1 MSPLSLA
8 IAAVLLFAL
17 LEAPLFSVI
26 GGLAMVCL
34 YATDMDPQSLQVVV
48 IEMNRLAS
56 MPVLMALPPFTF
68 VGMLLTESGAPRR
81 IMNFMNAATGWLP
94 GGLAIAA
101 LGACAFFTA
110 LTGASGVTIV
120 ALGSVLY
127 PILRQQHY
135 DERFTLGLLTAG
147 GSLGLLFPPSL
158 PIILYGVVAQVDIGQ
173 VFKAALVPGILLV
186 VLLSAYAGVRQW
198 HRMRTGANG
207 NAPLPDGVSPPPA
220 KKPAGELKR
229 AFWEGKWDWPII
241 VIILVGVY
249 GGFVTIAEVSA
260 LVVFYVLVVECF
272 ILKEISVTRQLP
284 KIIVEST
291 ILSGAIIIILAM
303 SLALT
308 GYLVDAQVPD
318 RIMEALTAL
327 TDNRYTFLAGL
338 NLFLLAVGCM
348 MDIFSAVVIVVPI
361 MVPVAMQYGID
372 PIHLCIIFLVNLEIG
387 YSTPPVGINL
397 FIASMKFQ
405 KPVTLLYRAAIPFL
419 ILRLIFL
426 GLITYVPF
434 ISLFW
439 IS

>member
-1 MSPLSLA
+1 MSTLSLS
-8 IAAVLLFAL
+8 IAAVLVFAL
-17 LEAPLFSVI
+17 LEAPLFTVI

-34 YATDMDPQSLQVVV
+34 YGAEQDPSSLQVVI

-56 MPVLMALPPFTF
+56 MPVLMALPLFTF
-68 VGMLLTESGAPRR
+68 VGTLLTESGAPRR
-81 IMNFMNAATGWLP
+81 IMNFMNAAAGWLP

-127 PILRQQHY
+127 PILRKQHY
-135 DERFTLGLLTAG
+135 DERFTLGLLTTG

-158 PIILYGVVAQVDIGQ
+158 PIILYGVVAQVDIGR

-186 VLLSAYAGVRQW
+186 AVLSGYAAVW
-198 HRMRTGANG
+198 HWRRTRAGEIGRSEPPEGQSRPPAG
-207 NAPLPDGVSPPPA
+207 NAASQ
-220 KKPAGELKR
+220 LKD
-229 AFWEGKWDWPII
+229 ALMDGKWDWPII
-241 VIILVGVY
+241 LIILVGVY

-260 LVVFYVLVVECF
+260 LVAVYVLVVECF

-284 KIIVEST
+284 KIIVESAV
-291 ILSGAIIIILAM
+291 LSGAIIIILGM
-303 SLALT
+303 SLGLT

-318 RIMEALTAL
+318 RIMATLTAL

-348 MDIFSAVVIVVPI
+348 MDIFSAIVIVVPI
-361 MVPVAMQYGID
+361 MVPVALKYGID
-372 PIHLCIIFLVNLEIG
+372 PIHLCVIFLVNLEIG

-397 FIASMKFQ
+397 FISSMKFR
-405 KPVTLLYRAAIPFL
+405 KPVTLLYRASVPYL
-419 ILRLIFL
+419 VLLL
-426 GLITYVPF
+426 MVLMLITYMPA

-439 IS
+439 LS